1 MIGEELTSDST
12 DPVGFI
18 KLTDITCE
26 QHALHVIPNGVT
38 KKSLLMQDES
48 QILASFKKR
57 S

>member
-18 KLTDITCE
+18 KLTDVTCE
-26 QHALHVIPNGVT
+26 KHALHVIPNGVT